1 MAQALGYVTK
11 TENGSFEGTL
21 SMMSL
26 KKRISIKPNE
36 AKESDGQPDFRVF
49 TEDRIEIGGGWNRT
63 GKVSGK
69 DYISLTFAAP
79 ACDKG
84 GEKKADDKE
93 AADKKDDKAGE
104 EKADDKKTDDKAA
117 EAGDAKAPEG
127 GDAKAPD
134 AAAEAGAAPAAEAG
148 DAAAPA
154 AAEAGAAAPAEG
166 EAAAPA
172 Q

>member
-79 ACDKG
+79 EFGPHRIFANLG
-84 GEKKADDKE
+84 RT
-93 AADKKDDKAGE
+93 AGE
-104 EKADDKKTDDKAA
+104 ANENVMAILWN
-117 EAGDAKAPEG
+117 PV
-127 GDAKAPD
+127 
-134 AAAEAGAAPAAEAG
+134 
-148 DAAAPA
+148 
-154 AAEAGAAAPAEG
+154 
-166 EAAAPA
+166 
-172 Q
+172 

>member
-63 GKVSGK
+63 GKVSGE

-79 ACDKG
+79 EFGPHRIFANLG
-84 GEKKADDKE
+84 RA
-93 AADKKDDKAGE
+93 AGE
-104 EKADDKKTDDKAA
+104 ANENVMAILWN
-117 EAGDAKAPEG
+117 
-127 GDAKAPD
+127 
-134 AAAEAGAAPAAEAG
+134 PA
-148 DAAAPA
+148 
-154 AAEAGAAAPAEG
+154 
-166 EAAAPA
+166 
-172 Q
+172 